1 MYSNQR
7 TTEMAAPTKRGSPQG
22 YYAAGKRATN
32 RVGKNEVFKPPKKRV
47 QMLMNSLSVITFYIH
62 VKRN

>member
-7 TTEMAAPTKRGSPQG
+7 TITMAAPIKRGSPQG

-32 RVGKNEVFKPPKKRV
+32 RVGKNEVFKPQKTESTTANEFFKC
-47 QMLMNSLSVITFYIH
+47 Y
-62 VKRN
+62 

>member
-7 TTEMAAPTKRGSPQG
+7 TTTMAAPTKRGSPQG

-32 RVGKNEVFKPPKKRV
+32 RVGKNEVFKLPKNREY
-47 QMLMNSLSVITFYIH
+47 NS
-62 VKRN
+62 